1 MTDPPAVP
9 DPTRDYAGL
18 GERVTAVLNAAEE
31 AAAAIRA
38 EAASEAEAVRS
49 QAAAAG
55 QGSAEEE
62 RRLGAEEAERLVSS
76 AIADAAAIREAAHA
90 AASRVAEEGR
100 RRLGELRDDARR
112 LEGRFERAVD
122 DLNDLI
128 GQLDAVV
135 QGAVERPEHPATSAA
150 DAPPGAPIL
159 SVVADPDTPP
169 EADLEPEAELARDL
183 RPRAPR
189 EAAPERT
196 PDAPDDGG
204 APRP

>member
-9 DPTRDYAGL
+9 DPTRDYADL
-18 GERVTAVLNAAEE
+18 GERVAAVLNAAEE

-38 EAASEAEAVRS
+38 EAESEAEAVRS
-49 QAAAAG
+49 EAAAAA

-62 RRLGAEEAERLVSS
+62 RRLGAEEADRLVSS
-76 AIADAAAIREAAHA
+76 AIEDAGAIREAAHA

-128 GQLDAVV
+128 AQLDAVV
-135 QGAVERPEHPATSAA
+135 QGAVERPERHETSAA
-150 DAPPGAPIL
+150 DAPPAAPIL

-169 EADLEPEAELARDL
+169 DADLEPEAELARDL
-183 RPRAPR
+183 RPRPAKD
-189 EAAPERT
+189 AAPERSQG
-196 PDAPDDGG
+196 APDDRG
-204 APRP
+204 APGP